1 MYLTNLLYGLPLV
14 QNVAIVSERGE
25 IKGYLKIAVQQL
37 QNSATSPIADVT
49 SEQIKLMRTYRNA
62 STMTKINFDD
72 DTYFQV
78 SRVEALDQKGTRIR
92 FFLSGCQQPIVS
104 RSDQIMRFP
113 RSQSSLRRRTIP
125 SGSERYSS
133 NKINVRVFIITF
145 QSTQYVSL

>member
-49 SEQIKLMRTYRNA
+49 SEQIKMMRTYRNA

-72 DTYFQV
+72 ETYFQV
-78 SRVEALDQKGTRIR
+78 SLVDALD
-92 FFLSGCQQPIVS
+92 
-104 RSDQIMRFP
+104 
-113 RSQSSLRRRTIP
+113 
-125 SGSERYSS
+125 
-133 NKINVRVFIITF
+133 
-145 QSTQYVSL
+145 